1 MVGHEWR
8 AGRNAIRRECYIL
21 PLTMRPTLY
30 APGSWRGER
39 LLHLCIGASIV
50 VHALAMFYAPK
61 SAPPLPPIKI
71 KATLRAEPV
80 APSVPA
86 PAAPEPEV
94 APPPPLAAAQPLP
107 MLPAKSVA
115 EKAPAHS
122 AAPPLAEAAP
132 VAPPPVPAPATTPSQ
147 TRSAVPASDVKDATK
162 APAAA
167 PPAHGDLSDAQIIDA
182 YASQVVGI
190 IETKKLARMP
200 REAVDNG
207 WQGNTI
213 VLIRIGAD
221 GNIAE
226 VSIAKSS
233 GYEVLDSTARIG
245 ASRAKQFVPVPAAL
259 RGKAFEIRGDITFKI
274 VEK

>member
-1 MVGHEWR
+1 
-8 AGRNAIRRECYIL
+8 
-21 PLTMRPTLY
+21 MRPTLY

-86 PAAPEPEV
+86 PAALEPDV
-94 APPPPLAAAQPLP
+94 ALPPPPPVAAAKPVPTPTPLAQLVP
-107 MLPAKSVA
+107 
-115 EKAPAHS
+115 EKVPAHS
-122 AAPPLAEAAP
+122 ALPPVREAAP
-132 VAPPPVPAPATTPSQ
+132 VAPPPVSAPGAPGE
-147 TRSAVPASDVKDATK
+147 TRSAATAPDLTHAAK
-162 APAAA
+162 APVA
-167 PPAHGDLSDAQIIDA
+167 PAPVQGDLSDAQIIQA
-182 YASQVVGI
+182 YASAVVGI

-259 RGKAFEIRGDITFKI
+259 RGKAFEIRGDILFKI